1 MKPRNYTDSLNLQ
14 IGVFQ
19 ASELKSGYLKH
30 YDETKTITWVAL
42 SPDGSTLGV
51 GSTDGV
57 IRFYQVY
64 IHDKDPRCLHEW
76 KPHNNKAV
84 SSFFFLDNLTKNN
97 SE

>member
-1 MKPRNYTDSLNLQ
+1 MKH
-14 IGVFQ
+14 I
-19 ASELKSGYLKH
+19 
-30 YDETKTITWVAL
+30 DETKTITWVAL

-51 GSTDGV
+51 GSTDGM

-76 KPHNNKAV
+76 KPHAGLAV